1 MISAKSKMT
10 SKRNSQQITMSPS
23 SYFAANKILYIY
35 LALNKNTVPLLRIG
49 IDDLIQFSH
58 LD

>member
-1 MISAKSKMT
+1 MT
-10 SKRNSQQITMSPS
+10 SKRNSQQITISRS